1 MLEDVIKILYLNMFG
16 ALHGV
21 QYVCKHT
28 LFTHTYIYI
37 HIHIHIIILYIYIY
51 DAALPVSPIPLK
63 GYPSTGPGEE
73 MIPAPPLWVGGDG
86 YVNI

>member
-1 MLEDVIKILYLNMFG
+1 MFANIHYL
-16 ALHGV
+16 
-21 QYVCKHT
+21 HT
-28 LFTHTYIYI
+28 HIYI